1 MSRLAHIF
9 KEFGRNIYRF
19 PFTALGSLLSLGL
32 LFLLFDLYWIG
43 SVTFEK
49 TYVHLLSDLE
59 MEVFIAEEVVE
70 AQIPDVQAA
79 VAGIEG
85 VSSIRYISKLD
96 AREIMHASLGVD
108 LLAGYD
114 TLNPLP
120 RSFIV
125 DFETPY
131 LASDQMVEIA
141 AQMKGMPMVTEVYY
155 NEEWLKKTEG
165 TRSIILRVGM
175 ALGILILVTAVIS
188 TVNSIRLTTR
198 MRSEGLAQ
206 MRLLGAGRL
215 FLAAP
220 LVIEGFVIGALS
232 AAIGWGVLMYGAGKV
247 TFTQFDLVFP
257 HLREIALFCGA
268 AGFLGLISGYFGVR
282 KLLK

>member
-9 KEFGRNIYRF
+9 KEFGRNTYRF
-19 PFTALGSLLSLGL
+19 PFTVLGSLLSLGL

-43 SVTFEK
+43 AGTFDK
-49 TYVHLLSDLE
+49 TYARLLSDLE
-59 MEVFIAEEVVE
+59 MEVFIAEEVAE
-70 AQIPDVQAA
+70 AQIPEVQAA
-79 VAGIEG
+79 VAEVRG
-85 VSSIRYISKLD
+85 VASIRYISKQD

-108 LLAGYD
+108 LLTGYD
-114 TLNPLP
+114 SLNPLP

-125 DFETPY
+125 AFETPY
-131 LASDQMVEIA
+131 LTSDQMVEIS
-141 AQMKGMPMVTEVYY
+141 AQIKGMPMVTDLYY
-155 NEEWLKKTEG
+155 NEDWLEKTEG
-165 TRSIILRVGM
+165 TRSIIMRVGM

-188 TVNSIRLTTR
+188 TMNSIRLTSR

-220 LVIEGFVIGALS
+220 LLIEGFVIGALS
-232 AAIGWGVLMYGAGKV
+232 AAIGWGVLMYGSSRV
-247 TFTQFDLVFP
+247 TFTQFELVFP

-268 AGFLGLISGYFGVR
+268 AGLLGLVSGYIGVR